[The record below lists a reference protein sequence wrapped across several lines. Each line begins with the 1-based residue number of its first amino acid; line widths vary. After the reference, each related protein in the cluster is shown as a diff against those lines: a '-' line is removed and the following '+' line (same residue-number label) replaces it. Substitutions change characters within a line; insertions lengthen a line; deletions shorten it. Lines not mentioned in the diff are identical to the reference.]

1 LTPTHSAEEP
11 RTAWRTIVG
20 VVRDVR
26 YRGLD
31 QPLLDLYDPSLQ
43 APTPVADLLV
53 RTSGDPLSQAADVQA
68 RVRGLS
74 PNAVIDGVTTMEAVL
89 ERAMAPWRLG
99 AWMLSLF
106 AGVAF
111 VLAVVGLVG
120 LVGLDVA
127 QRRHEFAIR
136 LALGA
141 QGRDVVGGVLGRA
154 GRRALA
160 GGAAGLLL
168 AVAAAHGLRG
178 FLFGVDA
185 LDPWTYAAVLALVGT
200 VVALA
205 SYLPA
210 RRAAGVDPLTL
221 LRRE

>member
-1 LTPTHSAEEP
+1 
-11 RTAWRTIVG
+11 
-20 VVRDVR
+20 
-26 YRGLD
+26 
-31 QPLLDLYDPSLQ
+31 
-43 APTPVADLLV
+43 
-53 RTSGDPLSQAADVQA
+53 
-68 RVRGLS
+68 
-74 PNAVIDGVTTMEAVL
+74 
-89 ERAMAPWRLG
+89 
-99 AWMLSLF
+99 
-106 AGVAF
+106 
-111 VLAVVGLVG
+111 
-120 LVGLDVA
+120 
-127 QRRHEFAIR
+127 
-136 LALGA
+136 
-141 QGRDVVGGVLGRA
+141 VGGVLGRA

-160 GGAAGLLL
+160 GGSAGLLL